1 MRGRTKLKP
10 SLGQKEMRSQ
20 ARKDGLD
27 RAVHIGKN
35 YATYIYW
42 WIMTAHGDLELSQ
55 DLRLLLFRCRTKMLE
70 IIKLETEEV

>member
-1 MRGRTKLKP
+1 MHGRTKLKP

-42 WIMTAHGDLELSQ
+42 WIMTANGDLELSQ
-55 DLRLLLFRCRTKMLE
+55 DLCLLLFRCHTKMLE